1 MINVNEANLS
11 FEMIGIFVVG
21 PEHAVVAVG
30 NLVLGDPVVFF
41 SIVAAFGHQASYECR
56 MTNVQLDPFVIL

>member
-1 MINVNEANLS
+1 
-11 FEMIGIFVVG
+11 MIGIFVVG

-41 SIVAAFGHQASYECR
+41 GIVAAFGHQAGYER
-56 MTNVQLDPFVIL
+56 WMTNVQLDPFIVL